1 MVRTVAE
8 IETESRIRRG
18 LSFAPQDRRVAVVA
32 DFLEEGWPSMDLA
45 AELTSLAVAWQGG
58 EAFIPAILRPQ
69 LPRLARRVRTLAA
82 GTARNADRYVGRYF
96 AYPRWLKRRA
106 QRDFALFHVIDQS
119 YAHLVH
125 VLPKGR
131 TVVTCH
137 DLDAFASVSGSD
149 PEPRPYWFRA
159 TMHWVMSG
167 LAKAAHV
174 VCDSAAV
181 RDELVRRELVPAARL
196 SVVPLPVH
204 PDFSPEPREGADAEV
219 RRLLG
224 PRDPDA
230 PDLLHVGANMP
241 RKNLPLLLRLFAELR
256 SRDPAARLVR
266 VGGALDDEQRALAA
280 ELAIGDAI
288 LELPFLDR
296 PVLAALYRHAAAVLL
311 PSDREG
317 YGWPVLEAM
326 ACGTPVVARDLPSLR
341 EIAGDAAVFVP
352 TDDARAWAAMVEGV
366 LAGRGEEL
374 REAALE
380 RARGFSLEAYGAA
393 LTAIYRRILH
403 MPEPSA

>member
-8 IETESRIRRG
+8 IEAESRIRRG
-18 LSFAPQDRRVAVVA
+18 LSFAPQDRRVAIVA

-45 AELTSLAVAWQGG
+45 AELTSLAIARQAG
-58 EAFIPAILRPQ
+58 ETFIPAILRPQ
-69 LPRLARRVRTLAA
+69 LPRLARRVPTLAG
-82 GTARNADRYVGRYF
+82 GTARNGDRYLGRYV
-96 AYPRWLKRRA
+96 AYPRWLKKRA
-106 QRDFALFHVIDQS
+106 RDFALYHVIDQS
-119 YAHLVH
+119 YAHLVN
-125 VLPKGR
+125 VLPNER
-131 TVVTCH
+131 CVVTCH

-167 LAKAAHV
+167 LGAAAHV
-174 VCDSAAV
+174 ICDSAAV
-181 RDELVRRELVPAARL
+181 RDELVRRQLADAARL

-204 PDFSPEPREGADAEV
+204 PDFSPEPRESADAEV

-230 PDLLHVGANMP
+230 PGLLHVGANMP

-256 SRDPAARLVR
+256 ARDPAARLVR
-266 VGGALDDEQRALAA
+266 VGGALDAGQRALAA
-280 ELAIGDAI
+280 ELGIGDS
-288 LELPFLDR
+288 LVELPFLER
-296 PVLAALYRHAAAVLL
+296 PVLAALYRHCAALVL

-352 TDDARAWAAMVEGV
+352 TDDARAWAATVQDV
-366 LAGRGEEL
+366 LAGRGAAL
-374 REAALE
+374 RTAALE
-380 RARGFSLEAYGAA
+380 RAAAFSLEAYGAA
-393 LTAIYRRILH
+393 VTAVYRRVLH
-403 MPEPSA
+403 MPDPSA